1 MTIEEIENIL
11 LSISDKEHDE
21 DSAVAG
27 FTVLYHG
34 YSKFLSSVVSRVLK
48 DRGIY
53 DEQILN
59 TVVSNTFYK
68 LYENPLLFSFRED
81 AKDDKSFK
89 AWLSTVAKNELKRL
103 LIDYYRDT
111 VSLEILST
119 EPTIES
125 NELTDEIFE
134 NVNLKVLDDALQMVS
149 ERDKHILLTLYLYY
163 EEGKKTPSNVLKML
177 CKMYDTT
184 TVNIRKIK
192 ERSEKK
198 IVEHFS
204 KHTQLKPL
212 KHVK

>member
-1 MTIEEIENIL
+1 MKTL
-11 LSISDKEHDE
+11 C
-21 DSAVAG
+21 
-27 FTVLYHG
+27 F
-34 YSKFLSSVVSRVLK
+34 
-48 DRGIY
+48 
-53 DEQILN
+53 
-59 TVVSNTFYK
+59 
-68 LYENPLLFSFRED
+68 FRLGRTP
-81 AKDDKSFK
+81 KMIKSFK